1 MISLGKLQA
10 FYCQIW
16 AVVEAILETPLSIF
30 YRGKNHSTN
39 FSELESSNES
49 SLADHLC
56 HGMFYD
62 MSIGAKRCYFSEF
75 PHNQFSSIL
84 KGPTDYIRHLL
95 QFCPHTKPL
104 AMILPTQN
112 GNELTSYK

>member
-1 MISLGKLQA
+1 
-10 FYCQIW
+10 
-16 AVVEAILETPLSIF
+16 VEAIVGIPLPVM

-49 SLADHLC
+49 SLADRLC
-56 HGMFYD
+56 HDMFYD

-84 KGPTDYIRHLL
+84 KGPPDYIRHLL
-95 QFCPHTKPL
+95 QFIPRTKPL